1 MYNLDNLSIA
11 PSCEPTGSPT
21 NNNISNPTYTPTKIP
36 ISGDGTR
43 FVIMITIIFIVICLL
58 YTYCRTKITSRVEVE
73 QRKEE
78 DQSRFSSVI
87 IL

>member
-1 MYNLDNLSIA
+1 MENQDDLSIV

-21 NNNISNPTYTPTKIP
+21 NNINISNPTYSPTQIP

-43 FVIMITIIFIVICLL
+43 FVIMITIIFISICVL
-58 YTYCRTKITSRVEVE
+58 YTYCRSKITSRIAVE
-73 QRKEE
+73 QIKEP
-78 DQSRFSSVI
+78 QSRFSSVI

>member
-1 MYNLDNLSIA
+1 MENQDDLSIV
-11 PSCEPTGSPT
+11 PSFEPTGSPT
-21 NNNISNPTYTPTKIP
+21 NNISNPTYAPTKIP

-58 YTYCRTKITSRVEVE
+58 YTYCRSKITSRIAVE
-73 QRKEE
+73 QIKEP
-78 DQSRFSSVI
+78 QSRFSSVI